1 MIPIPQFVIE
11 FGFSTTYSRYIVT
24 GFTIYLPKAKNT
36 LYALYFTHFNP
47 LNWPPIA
54 NIDDGGSG
62 DGGRGGYNRNNIR
75 KWIYVNGERRVS
87 GSLK

>member
-1 MIPIPQFVIE
+1 MEYNDPNPSVRDWVWIFN
-11 FGFSTTYSRYIVT
+11 YLKYIVT

-54 NIDDGGSG
+54 NIDDGGGVG
-62 DGGRGGYNRNNIR
+62 DGGRGG
-75 KWIYVNGERRVS
+75 
-87 GSLK
+87 

>member
-11 FGFSTTYSRYIVT
+11 FGFSTTYSILLPDSR
-24 GFTIYLPKAKNT
+24 YLPKAKNT

-54 NIDDGGSG
+54 NIDDGGGG

-87 GSLK
+87 GSLE